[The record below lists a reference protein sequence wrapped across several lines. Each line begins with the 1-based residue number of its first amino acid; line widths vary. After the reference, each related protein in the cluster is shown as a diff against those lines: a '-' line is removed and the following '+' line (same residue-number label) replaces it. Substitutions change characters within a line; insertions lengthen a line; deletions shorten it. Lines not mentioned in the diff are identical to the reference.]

1 VDGYVSLEVPP
12 DVAYDA
18 AATVALARRLHEEAG
33 FPNLLVKIPGTPQG
47 LTAMEETITAGIGV
61 NVTPLLSDSH
71 YLHTADACIR
81 ALERRRDAGLDLAV
95 PSLASMFISRWGLSR
110 RPLLP
115 PALHGLLGLAMT
127 QKAYSCHLQLLSD
140 KRWQALA
147 EAGTRPQRLLWAS
160 T

>member
-1 VDGYVSLEVPP
+1 MRKTG
-12 DVAYDA
+12 
-18 AATVALARRLHEEAG
+18 
-33 FPNLLVKIPGTPQG
+33 
-47 LTAMEETITAGIGV
+47 
-61 NVTPLLSDSH
+61 
-71 YLHTADACIR
+71 
-81 ALERRRDAGLDLAV
+81 LERRRDAGLDLAV

-147 EAGTRPQRLLWAS
+147 EARTRPHDYQREPVISTGRPLPAGHADAS
-160 T
+160 R